1 MLIYPTKSYRTL
13 GLKQKT
19 KKVDEMEGS
28 AGPYI
33 ARQLTSNIEKG
44 NYMFVSRLDRDKVLL
59 KAFDSLW

>member
-1 MLIYPTKSYRTL
+1 
-13 GLKQKT
+13 
-19 KKVDEMEGS
+19 MEGS

-44 NYMFVSRLDRDKVLL
+44 NYMFVSRLDRDKVFL